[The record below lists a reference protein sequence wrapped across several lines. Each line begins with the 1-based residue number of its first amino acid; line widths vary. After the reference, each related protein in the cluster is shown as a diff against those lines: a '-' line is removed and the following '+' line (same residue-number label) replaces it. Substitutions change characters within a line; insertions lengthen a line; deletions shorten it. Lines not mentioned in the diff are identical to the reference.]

1 LPALSKDITR
11 FHYIVFFIWLALTLI
26 AAIYFISNRLIP
38 FDPNMKLL
46 RVNKISLVKEIKQI
60 NKLKNVNLSNT
71 IIHFTSNDCSC
82 TQYSEEHKASI
93 NKKVKLDGFN
103 IININLPSDLLTIIP
118 STPAILI
125 LDSKEELLYF
135 GPYSV
140 GLACSESNGYVEAV
154 LQNYAQNYNSDLVIS
169 DVKGCYCNI

>member
-1 LPALSKDITR
+1 MPPLNKDLTR
-11 FHYIVFFIWLALTLI
+11 YHYIVFFLWLGLTLI
-26 AAIYFISNRLIP
+26 AAIYFISNRLVP

-46 RVNKISLVKEIKQI
+46 RVDSISIIKEIKKI
-60 NKLKNVNLSNT
+60 EELKNISLSNT
-71 IIHFTSNDCSC
+71 IIHFTSDNCSC
-82 TQYSEEHKASI
+82 TKYSEDHKASI

-103 IININLPSDLLTIIP
+103 IININLPSDSSTIIP

-125 LDSKEELLYF
+125 VDSKEELLYF

-140 GLACSESNGYVEAV
+140 GLSCSESNGYIEDV
-154 LQNYAQNYNSDLVIS
+154 LQNYAKNYNSDLVIS